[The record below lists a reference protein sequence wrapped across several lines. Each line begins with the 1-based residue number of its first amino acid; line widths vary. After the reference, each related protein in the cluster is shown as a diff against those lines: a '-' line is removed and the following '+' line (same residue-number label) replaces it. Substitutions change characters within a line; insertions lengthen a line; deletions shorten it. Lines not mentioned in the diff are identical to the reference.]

1 MDSSMKCNTQKSP
14 RYFLPWAFLLLVFC
28 LTCTIQITANHDLQ
42 FASGGATVAATGGTG
57 LNIQQGAA
65 TALDADRYNR
75 QLHPT
80 EMAWIRS
87 HAHAFAQSIGIDDDE
102 VAEQRLAQQALRDV
116 DAAWQG
122 YLGSTTDKAAQRY
135 LQGLGG
141 QSTFTADDGEQQAL
155 FSVRNGEQYNAAQYA
170 SDIMYTPGGLEWYQR
185 YVQPGIVHTSS
196 VGVYGATA
204 WGGVKH
210 IGSALPGMAADLWES
225 VKSLPDNVA
234 YNWNHSSD
242 VGDEVWHGVKE
253 DVAEGF
259 VSAGHGLGGAGAMLS
274 DRDTAS
280 QLRAL
285 YGQDNAPRMAAP
297 IASGQGVLM
306 VVPGG
311 KLVGAATKPLV
322 SGVRKGV
329 QGARIILG
337 KVPPIFSRRVPL
349 ELDAPPLYSVTY
361 SVSMDGPAGKWLL
374 PEQVSYKAPQVIS
387 EGKAGARATYGL
399 TGSALETSGGAA
411 GVAGNIIGHEAGEA
425 SQVARELG
433 REIGSSSAGAN
444 HRNRLSGISG
454 LDRYVPESEFISN
467 SDIPA
472 SSVNAARALNAKLSR
487 LENAQKNAVRT
498 EILDDGRVIY
508 YSAEKLSSK
517 PGPTRGAALVTEYN
531 PSSGR
536 VRVYYE
542 SYDHKGEPVRV
553 HPKFING

>member
-1 MDSSMKCNTQKSP
+1 MKCNTQKSP

-204 WGGVKH
+204 WGV
-210 IGSALPGMAADLWES
+210 
-225 VKSLPDNVA
+225 
-234 YNWNHSSD
+234 
-242 VGDEVWHGVKE
+242 
-253 DVAEGF
+253 
-259 VSAGHGLGGAGAMLS
+259 
-274 DRDTAS
+274 
-280 QLRAL
+280 
-285 YGQDNAPRMAAP
+285 
-297 IASGQGVLM
+297 
-306 VVPGG
+306 
-311 KLVGAATKPLV
+311 
-322 SGVRKGV
+322 
-329 QGARIILG
+329 
-337 KVPPIFSRRVPL
+337 
-349 ELDAPPLYSVTY
+349 
-361 SVSMDGPAGKWLL
+361 
-374 PEQVSYKAPQVIS
+374 
-387 EGKAGARATYGL
+387 
-399 TGSALETSGGAA
+399 
-411 GVAGNIIGHEAGEA
+411 
-425 SQVARELG
+425 
-433 REIGSSSAGAN
+433 
-444 HRNRLSGISG
+444 
-454 LDRYVPESEFISN
+454 
-467 SDIPA
+467 
-472 SSVNAARALNAKLSR
+472 
-487 LENAQKNAVRT
+487 
-498 EILDDGRVIY
+498 
-508 YSAEKLSSK
+508 
-517 PGPTRGAALVTEYN
+517 
-531 PSSGR
+531 
-536 VRVYYE
+536 
-542 SYDHKGEPVRV
+542 
-553 HPKFING
+553 